1 MNDNVTLIPAR
12 RRAGNRISK
21 EENKPKL
28 KVAAYCRVSTDSD
41 EQAGSYEM
49 QVQHYT
55 EYIGRNKEWELAG
68 IYTDDGISGTNT
80 KKREGFNEM
89 IDDCMAGKVD
99 MIITKSISRFAR
111 NTIDCLKYVRQLKEK
126 NIVIIFEKENI
137 NTLEASGELLLT
149 IMASLAQQESASL
162 SQNVK
167 LGLQFRYQ
175 EGKVQVNH
183 EHFLGYTKDEEGNL
197 IIDEEEAKTIRRI
210 YREYLEGASFRDIA
224 DGLERDKIKTGGKRY
239 KWHLSTIRGILR
251 NEKYMGDALLQKTIT
266 TDFIEKIRIKNDGTV
281 PQYYV
286 KDSQEP
292 IIARDIFTQV
302 QEEMVR
308 RANLTSGMD
317 GKKKR
322 VYSSKYAL
330 SSICTCTKCGDI
342 YRRIA
347 WNNRGKKSTVWRCCT
362 RVENGPSA
370 CDAPTVQES
379 ELQEAT
385 LKAINQLLSCS
396 DSMMQVLRNNIEIA
410 LADDNSGE
418 MERLNVILKE
428 KQKELVKLAHAKK
441 DYTSLAD
448 EIDILRDKKQEL
460 LVQRAEMEG
469 VKKRVAELTDFFQGT
484 VQELTEYDEGMVRK
498 YIEQIKVYEDKFTV
512 CFKAKVEIEIE
523 CENNRKIMAVN
534 RDVNNL

>member
-1 MNDNVTLIPAR
+1 MNENVTLIPAR
-12 RRAGNRISK
+12 IRAGNRITSK
-21 EENKPKL
+21 ENKPKL
-28 KVAAYCRVSTDSD
+28 RVAAYCRVSTDSD
-41 EQAGSYEM
+41 EQAGSYDV

-68 IYTDDGISGTNT
+68 IYTDDGISGTNI
-80 KKREGFNEM
+80 KKREGFIEM
-89 IDDCMAGKVD
+89 IDDCMEGKVD

-111 NTIDCLKYVRQLKEK
+111 NTIDCLKYVRKLKEK
-126 NIVIIFEKENI
+126 NIAIVFEKENI

-162 SQNVK
+162 SQNIK

-183 EHFLGYTKDEEGNL
+183 EHFLGYTKDEDGKL
-197 IIDEEEAKTIRRI
+197 IVDENEAKIIRRI
-210 YREYLEGASFRDIA
+210 FREYLEGASFRDIA
-224 DGLERDKIKTGGKRY
+224 NGLEKDKIRTGGKRY

-292 IIARDIFTQV
+292 IIARDIFMLV
-302 QEEMVR
+302 QEEMIR
-308 RANLTSGMD
+308 RANLTSGVD

-362 RVENGPSA
+362 RVEHGPSA
-370 CDAPTVQES
+370 CDAPTIQES
-379 ELQEAT
+379 ELQDAT
-385 LKAINQLLSCS
+385 VKAINKTLSCS
-396 DSMMQVLRNNIEIA
+396 DRMLQILRDNIEMTI
-410 LADDNSGE
+410 ADDNSVE
-418 MERLNVILKE
+418 MEKLNGILKG

-441 DYTSLAD
+441 DYTTLVD
-448 EIDILRDKKQEL
+448 EIDIIRDKKHEL
-460 LVQRAEMEG
+460 QIQRAEKEG
-469 VKKRVAELTDFFQGT
+469 VKKRIEELTDFLKGENHQ
-484 VQELTEYDEGMVRK
+484 LIEYDECMVRK
-498 YIEQIKVYEDKFTV
+498 YIEEIKVYEDKFTI
-512 CFKAKVEIEIE
+512 CFKAKVEIDIE
-523 CENNRKIMAVN
+523 R
-534 RDVNNL
+534 